1 MIQSSSGSSVGAV
14 SVLLRRSNGVVTGIV
29 AMQSDSRKRSCIHRA
44 EFHRLPEGGY
54 VRADVL
60 RVVNT
65 GAMETLAAT
74 RNELGAED
82 RASGLADAT
91 RAAGRASHI
100 HDTRRADVEQ
110 EAS

>member
-1 MIQSSSGSSVGAV
+1 V
-14 SVLLRRSNGVVTGIV
+14 SVLLRRSNGVVMGIV

-44 EFHRLPEGGY
+44 ER
-54 VRADVL
+54 RAD
-60 RVVNT
+60 RFSVVNT
-65 GAMETLAAT
+65 GALETLAAT

-82 RASGLADAT
+82 RASGLADVM

-110 EAS
+110 EASSRRACDSLLAIRHF